1 MTMGVKDHRAN
12 AFIERFETCNQE
24 TLHDVS
30 IEIKTESKKRENA
43 KFSREP
49 YRTTQCLICGS
60 RHSQRMNNA

>member
-49 YRTTQCLICGS
+49 YRTTQCLI
-60 RHSQRMNNA
+60 